1 MSVWKDILAGLLVF
15 LLEAISVSFF
25 GPSFPPFY
33 YVNAL
38 VPLGVLYLYK
48 GSYFLPR
55 FLFLIAMAFFL
66 DVFSFSPFG
75 LWLLKV
81 SFFLGITFFWVE
93 VFSRGFVSLVVFFAV
108 YPFLELFI
116 ERFVVLPVI
125 GSGGF
130 VLSWALLGKLVNV
143 FLSLSLFFLLLA
155 DWRDYDV
162 E

>member
-1 MSVWKDILAGLLVF
+1 MSVWKDVLAGLLVF
-15 LLEAISVSFF
+15 LCEIISVSFF
-25 GPSFPPFY
+25 GSSFPPFY
-33 YVNAL
+33 YVNVL

-48 GSYFLPR
+48 GGHFFPR
-55 FLFLIAMAFFL
+55 FLFLMIVAFFL
-66 DVFSFSPFG
+66 DIFSFSPFG
-75 LWLLKV
+75 LWFLKV

-93 VFSRGFVSLVVFFAV
+93 VFSRGLVSLVVFFAV
-108 YPFLELFI
+108 YPFLELLI
-116 ERFVVLPVI
+116 ERFVVLPVT

-143 FLSLSLFFLLLA
+143 FLNLSLFFLLLV